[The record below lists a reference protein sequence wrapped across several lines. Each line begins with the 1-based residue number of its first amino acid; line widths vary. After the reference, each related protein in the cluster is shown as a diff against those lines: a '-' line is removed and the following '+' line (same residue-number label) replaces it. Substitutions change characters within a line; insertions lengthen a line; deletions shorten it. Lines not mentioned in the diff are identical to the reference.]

1 MTTACCFHLKT
12 RITILLSFNFKKRA
26 RLPMEYVHFHLFLQ
40 LLHHVSTVIEQ
51 FPHNPTLNS
60 IKIKLHLQLIDLLLQ
75 QHNAMQY
82 FLMLIVYLHLLY
94 ISSKVR
100 QYPNVLH
107 CKLNRRSRKK
117 KHITPKTQNSI
128 EPSINGVQSC
138 LLPRSST
145 AISGMVRSM
154 SSTKSV

>member
-1 MTTACCFHLKT
+1 
-12 RITILLSFNFKKRA
+12 
-26 RLPMEYVHFHLFLQ
+26 MEYVHFHLFLQ

-107 CKLNRRSRKK
+107 CKLNRQSRKK
-117 KHITPKTQNSI
+117 NILHQKHKIQSNL
-128 EPSINGVQSC
+128 PSMVYSLVYC
-138 LLPRSST
+138 LDHPQQYR
-145 AISGMVRSM
+145 VWF
-154 SSTKSV
+154 VV